1 VLPIWKRQ
9 RRLHEMFLNNRLLMS
24 LALSFSLGCG
34 GAAATRPPPSSGEDQ
49 GSAPALPA
57 NTSADTGNCL
67 IRMADHCFNTFESA
81 CEALQC
87 PPNRCVKQSYP
98 AEVRC
103 SDHPVL
109 GTSIPEQ
116 AGEPAAAGK

>member
-1 VLPIWKRQ
+1 
-9 RRLHEMFLNNRLLMS
+9 MFLTNRLLMF

-34 GAAATRPPPSSGEDQ
+34 GAAAKRPPPSSGEDQ
-49 GSAPALPA
+49 ESAPTPPA

-67 IRMADHCFNTFESA
+67 IRMAGHCFDTFESA

-87 PPNRCVKQSYP
+87 PPSRCVKQSYP

-103 SDHPVL
+103 SDHNVL

-116 AGEPAAAGK
+116 AGEPVAPGK